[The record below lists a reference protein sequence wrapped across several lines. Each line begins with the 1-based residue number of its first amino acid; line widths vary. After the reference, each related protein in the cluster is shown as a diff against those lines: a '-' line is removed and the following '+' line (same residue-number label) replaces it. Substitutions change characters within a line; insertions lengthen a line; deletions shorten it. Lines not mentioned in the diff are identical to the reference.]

1 MKRAV
6 TIILP
11 LLALGCRSP
20 DLVQPFRGSFQFA
33 VTGTAPATMGFQPA
47 AAAAAGVERVTV
59 TGSVA
64 TECGKVLSGRPG
76 IHPRTRGLALE
87 LEEALGPP
95 CASGSGRVV
104 HRFQADFGVE
114 AGRHVV
120 AVRHG
125 TTSLG
130 PFEVTVD

>member
-6 TIILP
+6 LILP

-20 DLVQPFRGSFQFA
+20 DLVQPFRGSFQFS
-33 VTGTAPATMGFQPA
+33 VTGTAPEPAGFQPTA
-47 AAAAAGVERVTV
+47 SAAGGPERVTV
-59 TGSVA
+59 TGSVS
-64 TECGKVLSGRPG
+64 TTCGVVLRGEPG

-87 LEEALGPP
+87 LEEERSGPP
-95 CASGSGRVV
+95 CSPTSGRVV
-104 HRFQADFGVE
+104 HGFQAVFGVD
-114 AGRHVV
+114 AGRHLV

-125 TTSLG
+125 TTTLG